1 MLGMLL
7 REKLR
12 NTEITRKTKV
22 REIVA
27 EIEKRKT
34 DERRGILKLRQRGT
48 SKKMYWRH
56 KRRGSEK

>member
-48 SKKMYWRH
+48 SKKMY
-56 KRRGSEK
+56 